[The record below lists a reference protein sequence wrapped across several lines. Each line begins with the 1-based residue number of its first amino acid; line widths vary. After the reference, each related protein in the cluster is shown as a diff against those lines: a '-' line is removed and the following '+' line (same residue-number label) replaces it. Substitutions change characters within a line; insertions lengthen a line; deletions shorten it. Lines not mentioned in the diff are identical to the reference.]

1 MAEEQIILRPA
12 ADLHEQAFTDKKIV
26 HQLELRQVLALIDQ
40 FTDEVKQETLSKTK
54 AEPTIDN
61 RRVHH
66 TITLSGSRG
75 SGKTSFLKTLTA
87 EIKSKP
93 QYKIEI
99 LEIVDPTLT
108 EEKGHIFLNIVARVK
123 ERIDALVD
131 KKNQDKE
138 TSFRQSAEYKQ
149 WEESLNSLAAGLP
162 MLDGINGGLDPSDWN
177 DTTFVM
183 RDGLRRVSGAN
194 RLEEYFRKYITYS
207 LQLLEKRFLLIAF
220 DDVDTDFAKGWPV
233 LETLRKY
240 LTAPNILT
248 FISGDLDLYSFLV
261 RKKQWKNFGKAL
273 LKNEYDKPEN
283 IYAAKYPELVEQL
296 ESQYMMKLLKPE
308 YRITLSTLA
317 SKLATKRIQIYIDSV
332 DADNELG
339 KYYSKQLE
347 DIWGISGNTTQLSY
361 VRFFTSLP
369 LRTQLSLLQLF
380 SPAQDQEQ
388 DLRIKLQNLAK
399 GISDVF
405 YNELRY
411 TKVDIW
417 GLLNEYGLANI
428 YLLRFLL
435 DNNVLDEASQF
446 FPKLNNPSLDGA
458 VVALGAVLSEKLT
471 LDPYELFDHIVRVSN
486 VVTKATRW
494 PMAGASPNIQDFVQH
509 SRSLFDYGLKKI
521 ASLQSAYIM
530 SFDDEDAA
538 HNGLI
543 PLRSL
548 QSRSKEGRDENDLAL
563 DEVFNRNNESEIV
576 RLLGLLPAFG
586 AQDPLGRNRL
596 FYSFYNLIGAIGEI
610 IQNENE
616 QDMQNELIRLAQLRE
631 FPMAHNQNNRDDIT
645 DDAGAYDDL
654 VYVDKDNTIGE
665 FVSLIRQWKERYNCK
680 KNVLPPYLLG
690 RIMVRTAYS
699 FMRIHPQS
707 DQKVA
712 ELFHRL
718 LLVFLNAVLVEEVM
732 ERDAT
737 THMTLANPTGSDK
750 IFGDNYNKIYSSRET
765 TASYPLFEFMLA
777 CPFIQAYLD
786 PNLLEQIEIQ
796 PAYSVYNDLQR
807 LNILGVSEIKK
818 TIKLD
823 ARVRADNQGHIDA
836 LIQYFQ
842 HEGLIKDQLD
852 FEQIKRAIK
861 KIFKNKMVYDR
872 VVTDVL
878 RAVKNSNKW

>member
-1 MAEEQIILRPA
+1 MTNKQIILRPEQ
-12 ADLHEQAFTDKKIV
+12 DIHEQVFTGNNIV
-26 HQLELRQVLALIDQ
+26 HQAELQQVLDLIDQ
-40 FTDEVKQETLSKTK
+40 FIQEANQQTLLESTSNTKSITDK
-54 AEPTIDN
+54 

-75 SGKTSFLKTLTA
+75 SGKTSFLKTLIDK
-87 EIKSKP
+87 IKSQPDK
-93 QYKIEI
+93 YKIEI
-99 LEIVDPTLT
+99 LDIVDPTLI

-123 ERIDALVD
+123 ERIDVLV
-131 KKNQDKE
+131 QDKE
-138 TSFRQSAEYKQ
+138 MSIRQSWEYKQ
-149 WEESLNSLAAGLP
+149 WEECLNSLAAGLP

-194 RLEEYFRKYITYS
+194 RLEEHFRHYINYS
-207 LQLLEKRFLLIAF
+207 LQLLGQDFLLIAF
-220 DDVDTDFAKGWPV
+220 DDVDTDFSKGWPV

-273 LKNEYDKPEN
+273 LKNEYDKPET
-283 IYAAKYPELVEQL
+283 IYTAKYPELVEQL

-317 SKLATKRIQIYIDSV
+317 SKLATKKIQIYINNNDV
-332 DADNELG
+332 NNELG

-347 DIWGISGNTTQLSY
+347 DIWGISGRMTQLSY

-380 SPAQDQEQ
+380 SIAQNQKQ

-405 YNELRY
+405 YNELHY

-417 GLLNEYGLANI
+417 ELLNEYGLANI

-446 FPKLNNPSLDGA
+446 FPKLNNPSLDGS

-471 LDPYELFDHIVRVSN
+471 LKPYELFDHIIRVSN
-486 VVTKATRW
+486 IVAKATRW
-494 PMAGASPNIQDFVQH
+494 PMVGTSPNIHDFVQH

-530 SFDDEDAA
+530 SFNNEDAV

-543 PLRSL
+543 PIRSL
-548 QSRSKEGRDENDLAL
+548 QSKSKNKRDENDLAL
-563 DEVFNRNNESEIV
+563 DEVFDHTNNAEIV

-596 FYSFYNLIGAIGEI
+596 FYSFYSLIGAIGDI
-610 IQNENE
+610 ILNEN
-616 QDMQNELIRLAQLRE
+616 MLSIQNELIRMAQLRE
-631 FPMAHNQNNRDDIT
+631 FPLAFNQNNRNDIT
-645 DDAGAYDDL
+645 DDIEDYNDPE
-654 VYVDKDNTIGE
+654 YVVADNSIAE
-665 FVSLIRQWKERYNCK
+665 FALKIRQWQENWQNYTPY
-680 KNVLPPYLLG
+680 VIPPYLLG
-690 RIMVRTAYS
+690 RIMVRTVYS
-699 FMRIHPQS
+699 FMRIQPQPN
-707 DQKVA
+707 QKVA
-712 ELFHRL
+712 DLFHRFL
-718 LLVFLNAVLVEEVM
+718 VVFLNAILVEEAM

-737 THMTLANPTGSDK
+737 AHMTLTNPTGSDK
-750 IFGDNYNKIYSSRET
+750 IFFNNYNEKTVSC
-765 TASYPLFEFMLA
+765 PLFEFMLS
-777 CPFIQAYLD
+777 CPLIQAYLD
-786 PNLLEQIEIQ
+786 PALLDQTTNTH
-796 PAYSVYNDLQR
+796 PVYSVYNYLNR
-807 LNILGVSEIKK
+807 LNISGAIKQHREQP
-818 TIKLD
+818 IKID
-823 ARVRADNQGHIDA
+823 AYVRANNQEHIDA
-836 LIQYFQ
+836 LMHYFQ
-842 HEGLIKDQLD
+842 QIGLSKEQLSSDQV
-852 FEQIKRAIK
+852 KKAIK
-861 KIFKNKMVYDR
+861 TIFTNKMVYNQ

-878 RAVKNSNKW
+878 NAVKNSSKW

>member
-1 MAEEQIILRPA
+1 MADEQIILRPEK
-12 ADLHEQAFTDKKIV
+12 DIHEQVFTEKNVV
-26 HQLELRQVLALIDQ
+26 HRAEFRQVWALIDR
-40 FTDEVKQETLSKTK
+40 FTEEVKQENKSESTPKT
-54 AEPTIDN
+54 EPAIDK

-75 SGKTSFLKTLTA
+75 SGKTSFLKTLIA
-87 EIKSKP
+87 EIENNSDSK
-93 QYKIEI
+93 IAV
-99 LEIVDPTLT
+99 LEIVDPTLI

-131 KKNQDKE
+131 KKIQDKE

-283 IYAAKYPELVEQL
+283 IYAVKYPELVEQL

-332 DADNELG
+332 DADNELE

-380 SPAQDQEQ
+380 SPAQNQEQ

-494 PMAGASPNIQDFVQH
+494 PMAGTSPNIQDFVQH

-548 QSRSKEGRDENDLAL
+548 QSRSKERRDENDLAL

-610 IQNENE
+610 IQCENE

-645 DDAGAYDDL
+645 DDGDYDDPEHMGR
-654 VYVDKDNTIGE
+654 DNTIGE
-665 FVSLIRQWKERYNCK
+665 FVSLISRWKGNWHSRE
-680 KNVLPPYLLG
+680 KNILPPYLLG

-699 FMRIHPQS
+699 FMRIQPQS
-707 DQKVA
+707 NQKVA

-718 LLVFLNAVLVEEVM
+718 LVVFLNAVLVEEVM

-737 THMTLANPTGSDK
+737 THITLTNPTGSDK
-750 IFGDNYNKIYSSRET
+750 IFFDNYIET
-765 TASYPLFEFMLA
+765 TTSCPLFEFMLA

-786 PNLLEQIEIQ
+786 PSLLGQIKIQ

-818 TIKLD
+818 ITQLD
-823 ARVRADNQGHIDA
+823 TYVRADNQGHINA

-861 KIFKNKMVYDR
+861 TIFKNKMVYDR

-878 RAVKNSNKW
+878 RAVKNSNQW

>member
-12 ADLHEQAFTDKKIV
+12 ADLHEQAFTDNKIV
-26 HQLELRQVLALIDQ
+26 HQVELRQVLALIDR
-40 FTDEVKQETLSKTK
+40 FTDEVKQETPSKTK
-54 AEPTIDN
+54 AEPAIDK

-75 SGKTSFLKTLTA
+75 SGKTSFLKTLIA
-87 EIKSKP
+87 EIKSKS
-93 QYKIEI
+93 QYKIEV
-99 LEIVDPTLT
+99 LEIVDPTLI
-108 EEKGHIFLNIVARVK
+108 EKKGHIFLNIVARVK

-131 KKNQDKE
+131 EKIQDKE
-138 TSFRQSAEYKQ
+138 TSFRHSAEYKQ

-283 IYAAKYPELVEQL
+283 IYAVKYPELVEQL

-332 DADNELG
+332 DADNELE

-380 SPAQDQEQ
+380 SPAQNQEQ

-494 PMAGASPNIQDFVQH
+494 PMAGTSPNIQDFVQH

-548 QSRSKEGRDENDLAL
+548 QSRSKERRDENDLAL

-586 AQDPLGRNRL
+586 AQDPLGRNCL

-610 IQNENE
+610 IQSENE
-616 QDMQNELIRLAQLRE
+616 QEMQNELIRLAQLRE

-645 DDAGAYDDL
+645 DDAGDYDNL
-654 VYVDKDNTIGE
+654 EHMGRDNTIGE
-665 FVSLIRQWKERYNCK
+665 FISLISQWKWNWHSRE
-680 KNVLPPYLLG
+680 KNILPPYLLG

-699 FMRIHPQS
+699 FMRIQPQS
-707 DQKVA
+707 NQKVA

-718 LLVFLNAVLVEEVM
+718 LVVFLNAVLVEEVL

-737 THMTLANPTGSDK
+737 AHMTLANPTGSDK
-750 IFGDNYNKIYSSRET
+750 IFFDNYIET
-765 TASYPLFEFMLA
+765 TTSCPLFEFMLA

-786 PNLLEQIEIQ
+786 PSLLGQIKIQ

-818 TIKLD
+818 ITQLD
-823 ARVRADNQGHIDA
+823 TYVRADNQGHINA

-861 KIFKNKMVYDR
+861 TIFKNKMVYDR

-878 RAVKNSNKW
+878 RAVKNSNQW

>member
-1 MAEEQIILRPA
+1 MAKQIILRPA
-12 ADLHEQAFTDKKIV
+12 ADLHEQVFTGDEIV
-26 HQLELRQVLALIDQ
+26 HHAELRQVLALISR
-40 FTDEVKQETLSKTK
+40 FTDEAKQENLLKSTPETRPKDDK
-54 AEPTIDN
+54 

-66 TITLSGSRG
+66 TIMLSGSRG
-75 SGKTSFLKTLTA
+75 SGKTSFLKTLIA
-87 EIKSKP
+87 EIKNDS
-93 QYKIEI
+93 QYKIEV
-99 LEIVDPTLT
+99 LEIVDPTLI
-108 EEKGHIFLNIVARVK
+108 EEKGHIFLNLVARIK
-123 ERIDALVD
+123 DRIDLLVD
-131 KKNQDKE
+131 EKGASIRHTPDYRE
-138 TSFRQSAEYKQ
+138 
-149 WEESLNSLAAGLP
+149 WENSLNSLAAGLP

-194 RLEEYFRKYITYS
+194 RLEENFRKYITYS
-207 LQLLEKRFLLIAF
+207 LQLLEKQFLLIAF

-308 YRITLSTLA
+308 YRIILSTLA

-332 DADNELG
+332 DADNELE

-380 SPAQDQEQ
+380 SPAQNQEQ

-471 LDPYELFDHIVRVSN
+471 LESYELFDHIVRVSN

-494 PMAGASPNIQDFVQH
+494 PMAGTSPNIQDFVQH

-548 QSRSKEGRDENDLAL
+548 QSRSKEIRDENDLAL
-563 DEVFNRNNESEIV
+563 DEVFDRNNESEIV

-586 AQDPLGRNRL
+586 AQDSLGRNRL

-610 IQNENE
+610 IQSENE
-616 QDMQNELIRLAQLRE
+616 QEMQNELIRLAQLRE

-645 DDAGAYDDL
+645 DDAGDYDGPEHMDR
-654 VYVDKDNTIGE
+654 DTIGE
-665 FVSLIRQWKERYNCK
+665 FVSLISHWKGNWHSRE
-680 KNVLPPYLLG
+680 KNILPPYLLG

-699 FMRIHPQS
+699 FMRIQPQS
-707 DQKVA
+707 NQKVA

-718 LLVFLNAVLVEEVM
+718 LVVFLNAVLVEEVM

-750 IFGDNYNKIYSSRET
+750 IFLDNYNKKTNSSCL
-765 TASYPLFEFMLA
+765 LFEFMLA

-786 PNLLEQIEIQ
+786 PNLLEQIKIQ

-818 TIKLD
+818 TIKVD
-823 ARVRADNQGHIDA
+823 THVRADNQGHIDA

-861 KIFKNKMVYDR
+861 TIFKNKVVYDR

>member
-40 FTDEVKQETLSKTK
+40 FTDEAKQETSSKTK

-61 RRVHH
+61 QRVHH

-75 SGKTSFLKTLTA
+75 SGKTSFLKTLIS

-99 LEIVDPTLT
+99 LEIVDPTLI

-194 RLEEYFRKYITYS
+194 RLEENFRKYITYS
-207 LQLLEKRFLLIAF
+207 LQLLEKQFLLIAF

-283 IYAAKYPELVEQL
+283 IYAVKYPELVEQL

-332 DADNELG
+332 DADNELE

-380 SPAQDQEQ
+380 SPAQNQEQ

-446 FPKLNNPSLDGA
+446 FPKLNNLSLDGV

-471 LDPYELFDHIVRVSN
+471 LDPYELFDHIVRISN

-494 PMAGASPNIQDFVQH
+494 PMAGTSPNIQDFVKH

-548 QSRSKEGRDENDLAL
+548 QSRSKERRDENDLAL

-610 IQNENE
+610 IQSENE
-616 QDMQNELIRLAQLRE
+616 QEMQNKLIRLAQLRE

-645 DDAGAYDDL
+645 DDAGDYDNPEHMG
-654 VYVDKDNTIGE
+654 KDNTIGA
-665 FVSLIRQWKERYNCK
+665 FVSLISQWKGNWHSRE
-680 KNVLPPYLLG
+680 KNILPPYLLG

-699 FMRIHPQS
+699 FMRIQPQS
-707 DQKVA
+707 NQKVA

-718 LLVFLNAVLVEEVM
+718 LVVFLNAVLVEEVM

-737 THMTLANPTGSDK
+737 AHMTLANPTGSDK
-750 IFGDNYNKIYSSRET
+750 IFFDNYIVT
-765 TASYPLFEFMLA
+765 TTSCPLFKFMLA

-807 LNILGVSEIKK
+807 LNISGVSEVKK

-823 ARVRADNQGHIDA
+823 TYVRADNQGHIDA

-861 KIFKNKMVYDR
+861 TIFKNKVVYDR

>member
-1 MAEEQIILRPA
+1 MTNKRIILRPEQ
-12 ADLHEQAFTDKKIV
+12 DIHEQVFTGNNIV
-26 HQLELRQVLALIDQ
+26 HQAELQQVLDLIDQ
-40 FTDEVKQETLSKTK
+40 FIQEANQETLSESTSNTK
-54 AEPTIDN
+54 SITGK

-75 SGKTSFLKTLTA
+75 SGKTSFLKTLIDK
-87 EIKSKP
+87 IKSQPNK
-93 QYKIEI
+93 YKIEI
-99 LEIVDPTLT
+99 LDIVDPTLI

-123 ERIDALVD
+123 ERIDMLVQ
-131 KKNQDKE
+131 NKE
-138 TSFRQSAEYKQ
+138 MSFRQSREYKQ
-149 WEESLNSLAAGLP
+149 WEECLNSLAAGLP

-194 RLEEYFRKYITYS
+194 RLEEHFRHYINYS
-207 LQLLEKRFLLIAF
+207 LQLLGQNFLLIAF
-220 DDVDTDFAKGWPV
+220 DDVDTDFSKGWPV

-273 LKNEYDKPEN
+273 LKNEYDKPET
-283 IYAAKYPELVEQL
+283 IYTARYPELVEQL

-308 YRITLSTLA
+308 FRITLSTLA
-317 SKLATKRIQIYIDSV
+317 SKLATKQIQIYIDNDDV
-332 DADNELG
+332 NNELG

-347 DIWGISGNTTQLSY
+347 NMWGISGSMTQLSY

-380 SPAQDQEQ
+380 SAVQNQEQ

-405 YNELRY
+405 YNELHY

-417 GLLNEYGLANI
+417 EVLNEYGLANI

-446 FPKLNNPSLDGA
+446 FPKLNTPSLDGA

-471 LDPYELFDHIVRVSN
+471 LKPYELFDHIIRVSN
-486 VVTKATRW
+486 IVAKATRW
-494 PMAGASPNIQDFVQH
+494 PMVGTSPNIHDFVQH

-530 SFDDEDAA
+530 SFNNEDAV

-543 PLRSL
+543 PIRSL
-548 QSRSKEGRDENDLAL
+548 QSKSKDKRDENDLAL
-563 DEVFNRNNESEIV
+563 DEVFDHTNNAEIV

-596 FYSFYNLIGAIGEI
+596 YYSFYNLIGAIGDI
-610 IQNENE
+610 ILNENVLSI
-616 QDMQNELIRLAQLRE
+616 QNELIRIAQLRE
-631 FPMAHNQNNRDDIT
+631 FPIAFNQNNRNDIT
-645 DDAGAYDDL
+645 DDIETYDDPEYVAADNSVEEFALL
-654 VYVDKDNTIGE
+654 V
-665 FVSLIRQWKERYNCK
+665 LQWQNYIHT
-680 KNVLPPYLLG
+680 VIPPYLLG
-690 RIMVRTAYS
+690 RIMVRTVFS
-699 FMRIHPQS
+699 FMRIQPQAN
-707 DQKVA
+707 QNVA
-712 ELFHRL
+712 DLFHRFL
-718 LLVFLNAVLVEEVM
+718 VVFLNAILVEEAM

-737 THMTLANPTGSDK
+737 SHMTLTNPTKSDK
-750 IFGDNYNKIYSSRET
+750 IFFNNYNEKTISC
-765 TASYPLFEFMLA
+765 PLFEFMLS
-777 CPFIQAYLD
+777 CPLIQAYLD
-786 PNLLEQIEIQ
+786 PALLGQTTNTQ
-796 PAYSVYNDLQR
+796 PTYSVYYYLKQ
-807 LNILGVSEIKK
+807 LNISGAIKQHRK
-818 TIKLD
+818 QSVIVD
-823 ARVRADNQGHIDA
+823 ANVRADNQEHIDA
-836 LIQYFQ
+836 LMQYFKQ
-842 HEGLIKDQLD
+842 TGLTKEQLD
-852 FEQIKRAIK
+852 FDLVKMAIK
-861 KIFKNKMVYDR
+861 KIFTNKKVYNK

-878 RAVKNSNKW
+878 NAIKKSSKW